1 MILLQY
7 PLTTKPKISI
17 TTTAST
23 SQTIQQLRKAVS
35 YLLSAFL
42 GMLPYKHQAA
52 IFPCSIHS
60 YTEYKLTTQFSKSK
74 NYFIFPSG
82 ERKYFNIWEK
92 ENILIYGIFLL
103 QRVLLFPLCPPHS
116 WHSSKFYFCCQI
128 QFSRFPHILLCLV

>member
-23 SQTIQQLRKAVS
+23 SQTIQQLRKAIS

-82 ERKYFNIWEK
+82 ERKYFNIW
-92 ENILIYGIFLL
+92 YLL
-103 QRVLLFPLCPPHS
+103 VTTRAFISTVPSSLLAQLQVLLLLSNTVFKISTHIALFSIKPLT
-116 WHSSKFYFCCQI
+116 
-128 QFSRFPHILLCLV
+128 V